1 MVLCYDNKSKRGCCS
16 LSYQIDLTDGILTF
30 TIDREEKRNA
40 VNDEVMN
47 GLKQVIKYIK
57 ENEDVRF
64 LVVTGEGE
72 KAFCSGGD
80 LSEFHSL
87 KTAEEAFGM
96 LSKMGN
102 ILYELATL
110 HVPTIALINGT
121 AVGGGCEIATACDFR
136 LVASHAKC
144 GFIQGTLAI
153 TTGWGGGTY
162 LFERGLRH
170 DRALKMLIDAK
181 PYDAQTLYD
190 IGWAMRVFDGPKEE
204 ALEAFIEDMKKF
216 ILPFTVHIKRLSS
229 GSGESGMYTAASWKK
244 SNFARNFGKAKSM
257 KKLWN
262 ASCQNQAA
270 KNKPTWPTILSDKSI
285 YAF

>member
-1 MVLCYDNKSKRGCCS
+1 MYS
-16 LSYQIDLTDGILTF
+16 LSYQIEQKDGILTF

-47 GLKQVIKYIK
+47 GLKQVIKHIK
-57 ENEDVRF
+57 ENRDVRF
-64 LVVTGEGE
+64 LVVTGAGD

-80 LSEFHSL
+80 LTEFHSL

-181 PYDAQTLYD
+181 PYTAQQLYE
-190 IGWAMRVFDGPKEE
+190 IGWAMRIFDGPKEE
-204 ALEAFIEDMKKF
+204 ALEAFIKDMKK
-216 ILPFTVHIKRLSS
+216 IHPSVHHAYKEIELRKWRERNMYGRVMEEIKLC
-229 GSGESGMYTAASWKK
+229 A
-244 SNFARNFGKAKSM
+244 
-257 KKLWN
+257 KLWESEDHEK
-262 ASCQNQAA
+262 AVERF
-270 KNKPTWPTILSDKSI
+270 LSKSSNHK
-285 YAF
+285 

>member
-1 MVLCYDNKSKRGCCS
+1 M
-16 LSYQIDLTDGILTF
+16 SYKIDLKEGILTF

-40 VNDEVMN
+40 VNDEVMD
-47 GLKQVIKYIK
+47 GLKKVIKHIK
-57 ENEDVRF
+57 ENKDVRF
-64 LVVTGEGE
+64 LVITGAGE

-136 LVASHAKC
+136 LVARHAKC

-204 ALEAFIEDMKKF
+204 ALEAFIEDMKK
-216 ILPFTVHIKRLSS
+216 VHPSVHHAYKEIELRKWRERNVYGRVMEEIRLC
-229 GSGESGMYTAASWKK
+229 A
-244 SNFARNFGKAKSM
+244 
-257 KKLWN
+257 KLWESEEHEK
-262 ASCQNQAA
+262 AVERF
-270 KNKPTWPTILSDKSI
+270 LSKSSSQK
-285 YAF
+285 

>member
-1 MVLCYDNKSKRGCCS
+1 M
-16 LSYQIDLTDGILTF
+16 SYQIDLTDGILTF

-204 ALEAFIEDMKKF
+204 ALEAFIEDMKK
-216 ILPFTVHIKRLSS
+216 IHPSVHRAYKDIELRKWRERNVYGRVMEEIKLC
-229 GSGESGMYTAASWKK
+229 A
-244 SNFARNFGKAKSM
+244 
-257 KKLWN
+257 KLWESEEHEK
-262 ASCQNQAA
+262 AVERF
-270 KNKPTWPTILSDKSI
+270 LSKSSSKK
-285 YAF
+285 

>member
-1 MVLCYDNKSKRGCCS
+1 MDV
-16 LSYQIDLTDGILTF
+16 LSYQIDQKDGILTF
-30 TIDREEKRNA
+30 TIDRLEKRNA
-40 VNDEVMN
+40 VNDEVMD
-47 GLKQVIKYIK
+47 GLKKAIKHIK
-57 ENEDVRF
+57 ENRDVRF
-64 LVVTGEGE
+64 LVITGAGD

-87 KTAEEAFGM
+87 KTEEQAFGM

-136 LVASHAKC
+136 LIASRAKC
-144 GFIQGTLAI
+144 GFIQGTLGI

-170 DRALKMLIDAK
+170 DRALKMLIDAS

-190 IGWAMRVFDGPKEE
+190 IGWAMRVFEGSKEE
-204 ALEAFIEDMKKF
+204 ALQQFIEKMEN
-216 ILPFTVHIKRLSS
+216 IHPSVHHAYKEIELRKWRERNMYGRVMEEIKLCS
-229 GSGESGMYTAASWKK
+229 
-244 SNFARNFGKAKSM
+244 
-257 KKLWN
+257 KLWESDAHN
-262 ASCQNQAA
+262 EAVNRFL
-270 KNKPTWPTILSDKSI
+270 NK
-285 YAF
+285 